1 MSKNED
7 YLDDLLNSVS
17 DANRRNNKRD
27 IEDLIQS
34 MNEEAAKPRERE
46 NKPRRRKADYGEHFL
61 REFEQEL
68 AIGAADEFLEN
79 FEMELEEEAAAE
91 QPDINLGEKLGDM
104 PDQQEQAAMPDD
116 GTETGTPD
124 GSAEAEASYGSMQA
138 EAPDVSSIMNGVKQ
152 MVESGVSAPE
162 EGNVSEEGALMPEEP
177 LGFGQESLLPE
188 EGLGEPLGSQADS
201 GETILPEEEGIQDGS
216 DLLNM
221 LSGDDELSDIGD
233 LLKAD
238 EEGESL
244 INEEDLAA
252 LDELAELEEQSDD
265 IQDEFDRL
273 GSIEELK
280 DLKDGKKGRKGKK
293 KQKSGSLLTR
303 LAQFLFGPEEEG
315 STTVPEE
322 AAVGNISDENMDILK
337 ELDGSGKV
345 GKKSKKDKKDK
356 KAKGKNAEGEKKPK
370 DKKPKKPKK
379 EKAPKEKDNT
389 PPLPKKPV
397 ILIVLMAASILALIL
412 LGVFNIP
419 YGQDVKAAKDYYAA
433 GDYVKAYETLA
444 GSSAKDK
451 DEKLY
456 RKTLIMASIQSE
468 YNAYESMME
477 LEDYEFALDALVRGV
492 GRYDNYLEEAA
503 ECGAQE
509 DLELEKNKIVQAMSD
524 TFGVTEEQA
533 LELNGI
539 RKRTDYTRAI
549 HQILD
554 GLGLPY

>member
-68 AIGAADEFLEN
+68 AIGAADEFLQN

-104 PDQQEQAAMPDD
+104 PDQQEQQEQAAMPAG
-116 GTETGTPD
+116 GTEAGAPD
-124 GSAEAEASYGSMQA
+124 EGAEADALDGNMQA

-152 MVESGVSAPE
+152 MVESGEPAPE
-162 EGNVSEEGALMPEEP
+162 EGNVPEEGAL
-177 LGFGQESLLPE
+177 LPE
-188 EGLGEPLGSQADS
+188 ESMGEPLALQPDS
-201 GETILPEEEGIQDGS
+201 GEKILPEEEGIQDGS

-233 LLKAD
+233 MLKAD

-252 LDELAELEEQSDD
+252 LDELAELEQQSDD

-280 DLKDGKKGRKGKK
+280 DLKEGKKGRKGKK
-293 KQKSGSLLTR
+293 KQKSGNLLTR
-303 LAQFLFGPEEEG
+303 LTQFFFGPEEEG
-315 STTVPEE
+315 STAVPEE

-337 ELDGSGKV
+337 ELDGSGKE

-356 KAKGKNAEGEKKPK
+356 KAKDKNAEGEKKPK
-370 DKKPKKPKK
+370 EKKPKKPKK

-444 GSSAKDK
+444 GSSARDK

-503 ECGAQE
+503 KCGAQE
-509 DLELEKNKIVQAMSD
+509 DLELEKNRIVQAMSD

-533 LELNGI
+533 MELNGI